1 MLRFA
6 ATAAFALAFAT
17 PTLAQDAERID
28 EVVSAEADTGAYM
41 GAVLVAKGDEI
52 LLDKGYG
59 SANLEWDIAN
69 TPAAK
74 FRIGSVTKQFT
85 AASILLLQEQGK
97 LTLDAPVKTYLPDA
111 PAAWDAITVRH
122 LLQHTSG
129 LANVTSLDAF
139 ARQKYLPTTRAELTA
154 MFADEPLEFAPG
166 EKWEYSNSGYVLL
179 STIVEEVSGQDY
191 ADFVKANIFDPLGM
205 DDTAIDVSADI
216 VARRASGYFPSEG
229 GPKNAD
235 YVNMEIPTGAGA
247 LYSTT
252 HDLLKWQRGLFGGQV
267 LSSDS
272 LAAMTAPGV
281 PAMGE
286 ATYGLG
292 VLVTEND
299 DGRMVWHGGGIEG
312 FNAMLM
318 HDPDDAITV
327 VVLANINGGQA
338 GALGQQLME
347 LARGGEVV
355 LASERVEGSVDTAAL
370 PQYEG
375 TFALSPQFKI
385 RMFVEDG
392 KLMTQATNQPAF
404 QLFPGEEADHFFLKV
419 VDARVRFNRDDSGEV
434 VSITLFQGG
443 QEIDGAKE

>member
-1 MLRFA
+1 MMATNMDCTPNMTLVALA
-6 ATAAFALAFAT
+6 ATFAGARSIIQLWITGRAAYMTNPSTET
-17 PTLAQDAERID
+17 PAMKRMSLWMTVNTKIKT
-28 EVVSAEADTGAYM
+28 VEAD
-41 GAVLVAKGDEI
+41 
-52 LLDKGYG
+52 
-59 SANLEWDIAN
+59 S
-69 TPAAK
+69 PA
-74 FRIGSVTKQFT
+74 
-85 AASILLLQEQGK
+85 
-97 LTLDAPVKTYLPDA
+97 
-111 PAAWDAITVRH
+111 
-122 LLQHTSG
+122 
-129 LANVTSLDAF
+129 
-139 ARQKYLPTTRAELTA
+139 
-154 MFADEPLEFAPG
+154 
-166 EKWEYSNSGYVLL
+166 
-179 STIVEEVSGQDY
+179 
-191 ADFVKANIFDPLGM
+191 
-205 DDTAIDVSADI
+205 
-216 VARRASGYFPSEG
+216 
-229 GPKNAD
+229 
-235 YVNMEIPTGAGA
+235 
-247 LYSTT
+247 STT
-252 HDLLKWQRGLFGGQV
+252 GRRPAR
-267 LSSDS
+267 SDH
-272 LAAMTAPGV
+272 A

-347 LARGGEVV
+347 LARGGDVV
-355 LASERVEGSVDTAAL
+355 LANERVEGSVDTAAL